1 MHFILLMLALAC
13 SVTVASAQTTQDSKA
28 VGVRPAGY
36 NTLQPLAN
44 AAPTG
49 NAGLFVG
56 VNEFTKDRGIA
67 PLNFAVHD
75 AIELA
80 HLFVV
85 ELKLIPPEN
94 CVLLISGKPAE
105 NAKIIQQHLQQ
116 LENLGVRVGP
126 AERAEILTT
135 FIDLTAIATVSSQL
149 LVCAFSSHGF
159 NEDKIA
165 YVMPQDGSRKL
176 LSATAVPVDNLETSM
191 TGSKAGH
198 RLFFIDACQERVSA
212 KGNNP
217 VGNGASK
224 LLIDALLKP
233 TGQAKLVSCSPN
245 QFSFENGSL
254 GGVGHGVFTWHLLEA
269 LRGSAQ
275 PDAQNFI
282 RLGAVSRYVSD
293 GVQKWAQDNNR
304 PLQTPKLEC
313 PEATRDLPLALR
325 SSDLQ
330 TVIALLNARKTDD
343 SFTAAFRDRL
353 IQGLGKINPALESDQ
368 ELLHNTQAFLR
379 GDLSPRL
386 FTRYA
391 AGELDRILL
400 AMAPVAPVKPAPAD
414 APMKPAAPGFAES
427 LGLKFVSI
435 PAGEFRM
442 GSDETAEDLK
452 KAGFVIPAGVDPGDE
467 SPARTVRMSAF
478 RMQTTEVTR
487 GQFAEFVRST
497 NYKTDAEKDGKG
509 GYGFN
514 AESGVFEQDPKY
526 TWRNAG
532 FPQTDNHPVV
542 NVSWNDADAFAT
554 WMTSESKKRAET
566 VRYLLP
572 TEAQFE
578 YAMRAGATTRF
589 ATGDNSQSLDGHANV
604 QDASLERRVPN
615 VDYANYPSF
624 SFDDGV
630 AFTAVV
636 GSYPKNAFGLYDMH
650 GNVGEWCRDWY
661 DAKYYAAARDQDPPG
676 PSSGSF
682 RVLRGGSWG
691 SGPGG
696 VRCAFRRSRAP
707 EYRFN
712 YFGFR
717 LVLE

>member
-1 MHFILLMLALAC
+1 
-13 SVTVASAQTTQDSKA
+13 
-28 VGVRPAGY
+28 
-36 NTLQPLAN
+36 
-44 AAPTG
+44 
-49 NAGLFVG
+49 
-56 VNEFTKDRGIA
+56 
-67 PLNFAVHD
+67 
-75 AIELA
+75 
-80 HLFVV
+80 
-85 ELKLIPPEN
+85 
-94 CVLLISGKPAE
+94 LLISGKPAE

-386 FTRYA
+386 FTRDA

-400 AMAPVAPVKPAPAD
+400 ARAPVAPVKPAPAD

-526 TWRNAG
+526 T
-532 FPQTDNHPVV
+532 
-542 NVSWNDADAFAT
+542 
-554 WMTSESKKRAET
+554 
-566 VRYLLP
+566 
-572 TEAQFE
+572 
-578 YAMRAGATTRF
+578 
-589 ATGDNSQSLDGHANV
+589 
-604 QDASLERRVPN
+604 
-615 VDYANYPSF
+615 
-624 SFDDGV
+624 
-630 AFTAVV
+630 
-636 GSYPKNAFGLYDMH
+636 
-650 GNVGEWCRDWY
+650 
-661 DAKYYAAARDQDPPG
+661 
-676 PSSGSF
+676 
-682 RVLRGGSWG
+682 
-691 SGPGG
+691 
-696 VRCAFRRSRAP
+696 
-707 EYRFN
+707 
-712 YFGFR
+712 
-717 LVLE
+717 